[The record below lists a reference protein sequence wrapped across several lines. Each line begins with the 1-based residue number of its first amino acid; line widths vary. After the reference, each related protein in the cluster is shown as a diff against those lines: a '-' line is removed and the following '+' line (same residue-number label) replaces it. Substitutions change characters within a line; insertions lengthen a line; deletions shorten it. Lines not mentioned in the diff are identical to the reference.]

1 MDSII
6 KHNGVLAEHTIKK
19 SLDNYCLSVSMETIF
34 IIREHTEKNEPNI
47 FVLNLPQRLGLRS
60 SIKHVALQN
69 LSIYF
74 TCKNVRQQYKKTSK

>member
-19 SLDNYCLSVSMETIF
+19 SLDNYCLNVSMETIF
-34 IIREHTEKNEPNI
+34 IIRENNETNEPNI
-47 FVLNLPQRLGLRS
+47 FVLKLPQRLGLRS

-74 TCKNVRQQYKKTSK
+74 TCKNIRQQYKKTSK

>member
-19 SLDNYCLSVSMETIF
+19 SLDNYCLNVSMETIF
-34 IIREHTEKNEPNI
+34 IIRENTETNEPNI
-47 FVLNLPQRLGLRS
+47 LVFNLPHRLGLRS
-60 SIKHVALQN
+60 SIKDVALQN